1 LKPLPKEFFDDIE
14 NEDPSFDYY
23 MILKSN
29 NYMSEEDVDDTREQ
43 YGMEDNFV
51 IIQDINKLE
60 ELSIRVHGLS

>member
-1 LKPLPKEFFDDIE
+1 
-14 NEDPSFDYY
+14 
-23 MILKSN
+23 
-29 NYMSEEDVDDTREQ
+29 MSEEDVDDTREQ

>member
-1 LKPLPKEFFDDIE
+1 
-14 NEDPSFDYY
+14 
-23 MILKSN
+23 MILKSSS
-29 NYMSEEDVDDTREQ
+29 YMSEEDVDDTREL